1 MHSDRSGCQPPGCR
15 RLHQRSTSSVVHDS
29 AAHLSNRPADRI
41 HHVRHDARARRHHLH
56 RHAVWRGAAARRRR
70 RHGSRGRGRRPHQS
84 RRKRVGSGFAS
95 WILLQERV
103 MKLFIDSGNIKDIE
117 TLAAL
122 GIIDGVTTNPSLLA
136 KEPGDYRQ
144 NLKKICGIVQGPV
157 SGEVV
162 ATDFAGMIREGHD
175 IAKID
180 PHMIV
185 KVPLTRDG
193 IRACKALSG
202 EGTRVNVTLVFS
214 TAQALL
220 AAKAGATF
228 VSPFVGRLDDVATNG
243 MELIREIVD
252 IYDNY
257 EFGTEVLVASCRHP
271 IHIVEA
277 ARMGANIC
285 TCPAAVIDQLFNHPL
300 TNIGLEKFLKDWEKA
315 QTATTRG

>member
-1 MHSDRSGCQPPGCR
+1 
-15 RLHQRSTSSVVHDS
+15 
-29 AAHLSNRPADRI
+29 
-41 HHVRHDARARRHHLH
+41 
-56 RHAVWRGAAARRRR
+56 
-70 RHGSRGRGRRPHQS
+70 
-84 RRKRVGSGFAS
+84 
-95 WILLQERV
+95 
-103 MKLFIDSGNIKDIE
+103 MKLFVDSGNIKDIE
-117 TLAAL
+117 TLAVL

-144 NLKKICGIVQGPV
+144 NLKKICDIVRGPV

-180 PHMIV
+180 SHMVV

-193 IRACKALSG
+193 IRACKTMAG
-202 EGTRVNVTLVFS
+202 EGIRVNVTLVFS
-214 TAQALL
+214 AAQALL

-243 MELIREIVD
+243 MDLIREIVE

-257 EFGTEVLVASCRHP
+257 EFTTEVLVASCRHP

-277 ARMGANIC
+277 GRLGADIC
-285 TCPAAVIDQLFNHPL
+285 TCPPAVIDQLFNHPL
-300 TNIGLEKFLKDWEKA
+300 TAIGLEKFLKDWEKA
-315 QTATTRG
+315 NAVKA